1 MWYLDQKWQG
11 PCWLQAFAGFQ
22 DMIQAEY
29 HVYGESRE
37 INFWAQ
43 TGLLPSGTNNPNP
56 GSCRLKVPIQ
66 RSCYRLEQ
74 ITLTQVCVELTPP
87 PCWTCRPCQPC
98 QRADPFD
105 PANPANPVHLVN
117 PVDPLSPTHC
127 WPCRPCQPRQPC
139 RSFQPCHVDPAYAID
154 PVNPFNPVNCHEIE
168 FCMPQY
174 ILK

>member
-56 GSCRLKVPIQ
+56 GLCRAN
-66 RSCYRLEQ
+66 ST
-74 ITLTQVCVELTPP
+74 TLLNMSTLPTLPTRWPFRPRQPCQPCRPSQPCRPTLADPLLTLSTLPTPP
-87 PCWTCRPCQPC
+87 TLSILSTLSCWPRQRYRPCQP
-98 QRADPFD
+98 
-105 PANPANPVHLVN
+105 
-117 PVDPLSPTHC
+117 
-127 WPCRPCQPRQPC
+127 
-139 RSFQPCHVDPAYAID
+139 FQPCQLSWNRVLHATVYSEVAL
-154 PVNPFNPVNCHEIE
+154 FHT
-168 FCMPQY
+168 
-174 ILK
+174 